1 VLSHEDEVLK
11 GAYGQEIQTIKRE
24 YYRICVDLLEN
35 VRRARLGKNAPPAA
49 KHQHRT
55 EVLALF
61 GMLNW
66 IYTWYNP
73 QIAPSAS
80 ELAEQ
85 MSELYLRGVLADRT
99 PRRLR
104 RGRAVTTES

>member
-1 VLSHEDEVLK
+1 MLK
-11 GAYGQEIQTIKRE
+11 GTYGQEIQGIKRE

-35 VRRARLGKNAPPAA
+35 IRKARLGKNAPPPTR
-49 KHQHRT
+49 HQHRT

-73 QIAPSAS
+73 QIDPPSS

-85 MSELYLRGVLADRT
+85 MAELYLRGVLADRT
-99 PRRLR
+99 PRKVRK
-104 RGRAVTTES
+104 GRAIAVTES